1 VVSFVLV
8 YLMFFLIVKLD
19 RLFSMSSYKMFLNF
33 SEVSYK
39 KKDCEC
45 FFYHIVMGD

>member
-1 VVSFVLV
+1 MVSFVLV
-8 YLMFFLIVKLD
+8 YLMFFLIVMLD

-39 KKDCEC
+39 KKIVSV
-45 FFYHIVMGD
+45 FFII